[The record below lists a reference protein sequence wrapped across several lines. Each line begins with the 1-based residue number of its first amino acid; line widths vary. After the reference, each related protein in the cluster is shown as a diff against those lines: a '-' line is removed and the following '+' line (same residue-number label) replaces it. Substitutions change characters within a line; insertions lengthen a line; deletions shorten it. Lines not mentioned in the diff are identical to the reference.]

1 MLRWD
6 KLLAQEV
13 FEFIFIFTR
22 LSGAFLFMPV
32 FASNYISRRIRL
44 LFAVILALMLMPVLS
59 KMLPAMPGNVLELAR
74 LLVIEATVG
83 LFLGLFPYFLL
94 SALDLV
100 GTAAS
105 QATGFSNAT
114 AFDPTTSVQSTLLTT
129 FLTLT
134 GLVLIVITDTHYIM
148 LGSLIASYDLFPPG
162 QSLLTGDMSQQLASG
177 LSRAFLYGF
186 QIGSPFIIMTV
197 LLYSSMGVMSR
208 LMPQLNIMFV
218 VMPLQVYLGLALLM
232 ISLSMMMQ
240 WFLRFFE
247 DGIRPF
253 AM

>member
-13 FEFIFIFTR
+13 FEFVFIFTR

-32 FASNYISRRIRL
+32 FASRYIPRRIRL

-59 KMLPAMPGNVLELAR
+59 KLMPEMPDNVLELAR
-74 LLVIEATVG
+74 LLIIEATVG
-83 LFLGLFPYFLL
+83 LFLGLFPYFLM

-114 AFDPTTSVQSTLLTT
+114 AFDPTTNVQSTLLTT

-134 GLVLIVITDTHYIM
+134 GLVLIVVTDTHYIM

-162 QSLLTGDMSQQLASG
+162 QNLMTGDMASQMASG
-177 LSRAFLYGF
+177 LSKAFLYGF
-186 QIGSPFIIMTV
+186 QIASPFIIMTV

-218 VMPLQVYLGLALLM
+218 VMPLQVYLGMALMM
-232 ISLSMMMQ
+232 ISLSLMMR
-240 WFLRFFE
+240 WFMAYFE